1 MSFVLRHLVM
11 IIVNTS
17 YTRYVTGHISSES
30 NTLPSNIPLNHLFL
44 QTLRALKGLHSADV
58 LHRDLKPSN
67 LLLNA
72 NCDLKVRHDTIF
84 GFPSIHALSP
94 SSVTLA
100 SRDPLAHPP
109 ISTTAAIS

>member
-1 MSFVLRHLVM
+1 MLLV
-11 IIVNTS
+11 
-17 YTRYVTGHISSES
+17 ISLPDP
-30 NTLPSNIPLNHLFL
+30 TLFPQTYLSTTFFL

-72 NCDLKVRHDTIF
+72 NCDLKVRRDTIF
-84 GFPSIHALSP
+84 SFPSIHALSP